1 MIRVRTGILLILA
14 KKKNLP
20 FCHLFPEPDK
30 QLPFKFTGAVRLLT
44 RPYYPITDV
53 LYEEIMAV
61 IKRLD
66 SDIVVDEQGRQ
77 MSFGNADNMYQLMPL
92 MKNS

>member
-1 MIRVRTGILLILA
+1 
-14 KKKNLP
+14 
-20 FCHLFPEPDK
+20 
-30 QLPFKFTGAVRLLT
+30 
-44 RPYYPITDV
+44 
-53 LYEEIMAV
+53 MAV